1 MGDERFARRMFRW
14 SAIWGVLVLT
24 PLYLLP
30 PPPVRA
36 EAFYGFIGSALAFQ
50 AVYWIIGGDPSR
62 FRALMPVAA
71 VAKVSFVVP
80 SIVLFVL
87 GRMDAAT
94 LALILVDLVLAVG
107 FMVAWRRTA
116 MG

>member
-1 MGDERFARRMFRW
+1 
-14 SAIWGVLVLT
+14 
-24 PLYLLP
+24 
-30 PPPVRA
+30 
-36 EAFYGFIGSALAFQ
+36 
-50 AVYWIIGGDPSR
+50 
-62 FRALMPVAA
+62 MPVAA